1 MLFLKNNLAFRLQI
15 QRNTVI
21 QLIGKILHAFNE
33 NKNTL
38 GIFVNLSKASDAADH
53 GILLKNLDMYC
64 IKEKSLKWFHSYLTN
79 RNL

>member
-1 MLFLKNNLAFRLQI
+1 MLSLRNNLAFRLQI
-15 QRNTVI
+15 QRNTVV

-38 GIFVNLSKASDAADH
+38 GIFVNLSKASDAVDH
-53 GILLKNLDMYC
+53 GILLKNMYC